1 MVKPCLLYF
10 GKNLIIEKIN
20 DFILSRTDMIPLRD
34 STPSTRVP
42 AISYAIIIVNVL
54 IFFFEVSLGRQ
65 HLEALVMAFGFIPG
79 RFLSQIGQADFLE
92 ATVPIFTS
100 MFLHGGWL
108 HILGNMWT
116 LYIFGDNVEDT
127 FGHGRFLTFYLLCGV
142 VACLAQLAIA
152 PRSAIPM
159 VGASGAIAGVMGA
172 YFFLFPHARILTL
185 VPIVFFV
192 IIEVKAYVFLGVW
205 FLVQFLS
212 SSASAGAAEVKG
224 GVAFWAHIGGFAA
237 GYLMVRLF
245 LADSFFAGQRGRRRG
260 S

>member
-1 MVKPCLLYF
+1 
-10 GKNLIIEKIN
+10 
-20 DFILSRTDMIPLRD
+20 MIPLRD
-34 STPSTRVP
+34 STPSSRAP
-42 AISYAIIIVNVL
+42 AINYAIIIVNVL
-54 IFFFEVSLGRQ
+54 IFFYEASLDRP
-65 HLEALVMAFGFIPG
+65 HLEALVMTLGFIPG
-79 RFLSQIGQADFLE
+79 RFLSRLGDGDLIGSTL
-92 ATVPIFTS
+92 TIFTS

-108 HILGNMWT
+108 HLIGNMWT

-127 FGHGRFLTFYLLCGV
+127 FGHGRFLTFYLICGV
-142 VACLAQLAIA
+142 LACLAQLAIA

-192 IIEVKAYVFLGVW
+192 IIEVPAYVFLGAW

-212 SSASAGAAEVKG
+212 SSASAGVAEVRG

-237 GYLMVRLF
+237 GYVLVRLF
-245 LADSFFAGQRGRRRG
+245 AYDQIQAARRRG
-260 S
+260 R